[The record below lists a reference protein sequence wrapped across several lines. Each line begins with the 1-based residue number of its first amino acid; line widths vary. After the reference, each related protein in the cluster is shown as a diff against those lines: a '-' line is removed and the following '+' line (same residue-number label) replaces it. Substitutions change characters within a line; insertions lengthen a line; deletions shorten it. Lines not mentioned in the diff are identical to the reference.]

1 MEFFPAP
8 LENLVEQFARLPGI
22 GSKSAQRLAFHVLN
36 LPQDQARAFADAIL
50 EAKRSVTLCP
60 VCQNLTSGGLCPICA
75 SPKRDD
81 TTICVVAD
89 PRDVVAIERSREYNG
104 RYHVLHG
111 VLSPMNHVG
120 PDDLQIKSL
129 VDRVAQGGIQE
140 VIMATNPDTEG
151 GDHRHVLGKAL
162 KALRGKG
169 YPPGLRHPRGGA
181 PGICRRRHADAC
193 PGRQAGA
200 MKRACCAVLAALL
213 LCLSG
218 CGVQSEPEQLSL
230 FAMDTYMTLAA
241 YGDKASEALAACGQE
256 LNRLDGALSRTREGS
271 EIYTLNAQG
280 RADVSQETADL
291 ISAAL
296 TLSQA
301 TGGAF
306 DPTVAPLVTLWG
318 ITTDSPRV
326 PQQTEIDALLPLV
339 GTEHVTLEGTRV
351 TLDAGCAMDLGG
363 IAKGY
368 ASDRLADIFAQYGV
382 DSALV
387 SLGGNVYTRGTKP
400 GGAAWS
406 VAVQHPEQEGYAAML
421 SLTDAFAVTSG
432 GYQRYFTGPDGTVYQ
447 HILDPKTGW
456 PVQGGPAVR
465 HHCGG

>member
-1 MEFFPAP
+1 
-8 LENLVEQFARLPGI
+8 
-22 GSKSAQRLAFHVLN
+22 
-36 LPQDQARAFADAIL
+36 
-50 EAKRSVTLCP
+50 
-60 VCQNLTSGGLCPICA
+60 
-75 SPKRDD
+75 
-81 TTICVVAD
+81 
-89 PRDVVAIERSREYNG
+89 
-104 RYHVLHG
+104 
-111 VLSPMNHVG
+111 
-120 PDDLQIKSL
+120 
-129 VDRVAQGGIQE
+129 
-140 VIMATNPDTEG
+140 
-151 GDHRHVLGKAL
+151 
-162 KALRGKG
+162 
-169 YPPGLRHPRGGA
+169 
-181 PGICRRRHADAC
+181 
-193 PGRQAGA
+193 
-200 MKRACCAVLAALL
+200 MKRVCCAVLAALL

-280 RADVSQETADL
+280 SADVSQETADL

-339 GTEHVTLEGTRV
+339 GVDHVTADGTHI
-351 TLDAGCAMDLGG
+351 TLDPGCAMDLGG

-387 SLGGNVYTRGTKP
+387 SLGGNVYARGAKP
-400 GGAAWS
+400 GGQAWS

-421 SLTDAFAVTSG
+421 ALTDAFAVTSG
-432 GYQRYFTGPDGTVYQ
+432 GYQRYYTAPDGTVYQ
-447 HILDPKTGW
+447 HILDPKTGY
-456 PVQGGPAVR
+456 PVESDLLSVSILCDNGTRADAYSTALYVMGSAGAQAFWRTHGGFEMILITTAGQVLYTPGLSEKITPTEGSGYEYVSI
-465 HHCGG
+465 HP